1 MQFSPFERLDRGFET
16 QELLNLF
23 VAVFA
28 LVLFA
33 ISLTAYQRSSLRRL
47 LFVSSAFGLFAVK
60 VLIQQLAFFIFA
72 FGFQTEQI
80 ISTVLDFIILLLFF
94 LALVVNK

>member
-1 MQFSPFERLDRGFET
+1 VMIPIMQFSPFET

-60 VLIQQLAFFIFA
+60 VLIQQLAFFM
-72 FGFQTEQI
+72 FQTEQI
-80 ISTVLDFIILLLFF
+80 ISTVLDFVILLLFF
-94 LALVVNK
+94 LALVVNR